1 MIGQIYPSELH
12 LNEAKSSYT
21 KAPFLDSF
29 VGVIINSTEIV
40 LYFLLFFS
48 LNALWEQLEIVH
60 RLCYIFCFC
69 H

>member
-1 MIGQIYPSELH
+1 MVGQIYSSELH
-12 LNEAKSSYT
+12 LNKANSSYT

-48 LNALWEQLEIVH
+48 LKLEIVL